1 MMKYWKGK
9 HIILKKQDVLDE
21 YVERVNKRGIELKE
35 VDPTCLR
42 WNPPQSAASV

>member
-21 YVERVNKRGIELKE
+21 YVERVKKRGSLLKE
-35 VDPTCLR
+35 VDPTYLR
-42 WNPPQSAASV
+42 WKPSQPTSV